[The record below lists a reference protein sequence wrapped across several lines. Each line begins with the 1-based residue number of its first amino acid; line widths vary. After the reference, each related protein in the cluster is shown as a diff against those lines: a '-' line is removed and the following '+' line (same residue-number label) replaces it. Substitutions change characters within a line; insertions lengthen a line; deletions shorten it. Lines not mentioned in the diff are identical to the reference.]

1 MGEPLNTKTIT
12 ELASLLRSKEVSPV
26 EVTACALDRIDAVD
40 GKVRAFVTVMRD
52 DALRQAQAAEKA
64 ILAGEYRGPLHGI
77 PVGIKDIYYTVGTRT
92 SAGSKVLADFLPTYD
107 ATAVAK
113 LKAAGAILLGKTN
126 THEFAYGVITPPT
139 RNPWKTDHIPGGSS
153 GGSAAALAASM
164 CPAATGSDTAGS
176 IRIPAALCGVV
187 GLKPTYGRV
196 SKYGV
201 IPLSWSMDHAGPLTR
216 SGEDAA
222 LMLNVMAGYDASD
235 AASADRPVPNFA
247 AALTGDLRRLRL
259 GVPSGYFFD
268 PIDAEVDAAW
278 QHAIAH
284 LEALGASVREVA
296 LPHVGACGLVTFY
309 VVLSE
314 ASAYHERWLT
324 ASADKYGPGTLGL
337 LKMGSFLL
345 ATHYLKAQ
353 RLRVEISNDFD
364 EAFKKVDAVVS
375 PTLPVCAPLVGADAV
390 KLGEEMAPV
399 LDILIRNTMPH
410 NVTGLPAVTV
420 PAGFSSAGLP
430 IGLQV
435 AGRPFDEET
444 ILNIAYA
451 FEASHGFKNQ
461 QADLG

>member
-12 ELASLLRSKEVSPV
+12 ELAGLLRNKEVSPV
-26 EVTACALDRIDAVD
+26 EVAACALDRIDTVD
-40 GKVRAFVTVMRD
+40 AKVRAFVTVMRD

-92 SAGSKVLADFLPTYD
+92 SAGSEVLAKFLPTYD
-107 ATAVAK
+107 ATVVAK
-113 LKAAGAILLGKTN
+113 LKAAGAVLLGKTN
-126 THEFAYGVITPPT
+126 THEFAYGVVTPPT
-139 RNPWKTDHIPGGSS
+139 RNPWKTEHIPGGSS

-216 SGEDAA
+216 SVEDAA
-222 LMLNVMAGYDASD
+222 LMLSVMAGYDGSD
-235 AASADRPVPNFA
+235 AASADRPVPDFS
-247 AALTGDLRRLRL
+247 AALTGDLQGLRL

-278 QHAIAH
+278 QRAIAR
-284 LEALGASVREVA
+284 LEALGASVEEVV
-296 LPHVGACGLVTFY
+296 LPHLGACGLVTFY

-314 ASAYHERWLT
+314 ASAYHERWLA
-324 ASADKYGPGTLGL
+324 ASADKYGQGTLGL

-364 EAFKKVDAVVS
+364 EVFKKVDAVVS
-375 PTLPVCAPLVGADAV
+375 PTLPVCAPLVGADVV

-399 LDILIRNTMPH
+399 LDILIRNTMPY

-420 PAGFSSAGLP
+420 PSGFSAAGLP

-435 AGRPFDEET
+435 AGRPFDEGT

-451 FEASHGFKNQ
+451 FAAGSGFKNQ